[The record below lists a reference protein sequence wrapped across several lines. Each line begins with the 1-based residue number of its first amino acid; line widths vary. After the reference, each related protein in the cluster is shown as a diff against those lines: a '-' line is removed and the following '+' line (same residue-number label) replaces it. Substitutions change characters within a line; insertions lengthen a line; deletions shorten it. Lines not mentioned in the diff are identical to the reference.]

1 MRTKMRLSLTIDEN
15 TYKAVEEAAKTNRLP
30 KSQIAQQAFE
40 LWLKKETETMMFKG
54 YEEMWEEDREFTDLV
69 FESQREA
76 LS

>member
-1 MRTKMRLSLTIDEN
+1 MRTKLRLSLTIDEN
-15 TYKAVEEAAKTNRLP
+15 TYKAVEEAAQTYRLA

-40 LWLKKETETMMFKG
+40 LWLKKETEAMMCKG